1 MFRLAFQVP
10 VLILSHGD
18 KSNLITITM
27 AGVCHSVSKNVCLIL
42 IIYLLFG
49 GTSIAYCK
57 SLAFAARDDYFA
69 SQILV
74 ANDKHATTVTR
85 SKDGPNISNQMLS
98 YLTCK
103 LLQRSFF
110 TMALIRLS
118 GDVELN
124 PGYINIEDIRN
135 TRGLKISHL
144 RPRLH

>member
-1 MFRLAFQVP
+1 
-10 VLILSHGD
+10 
-18 KSNLITITM
+18 M
-27 AGVCHSVSKNVCLIL
+27 AGVCRSVSKNVCLIL
-42 IIYLLFG
+42 IIYLSFG
-49 GTSIAYCK
+49 GTSIGYCK
-57 SLAFAARDDYFA
+57 SLSFAARDDYFA

-85 SKDGPNISNQMLS
+85 GKDGLNISNQMLS

-103 LLQRSFF
+103 LLQRSFL

-124 PGYINIEDIRN
+124 PGYVNIEDIRN
-135 TRGLKISHL
+135 TRGLKIVPL